1 MKKFLTVLAL
11 AACMN
16 VAFAQQ
22 NKTVSAAKTAA
33 EAAQAAAN
41 NPKKAVKQATWL
53 KLGQTMVDA
62 YTAPMGSGWIG
73 ASEQDLQLIM
83 ANEKP
88 KKTEK
93 VTVMGKPFVKK
104 VYDTKDYYFNDQG
117 RLEMIV
123 VTKPI
128 YKDALGRA
136 LEAYTKANEM
146 DVKAKKAKV
155 IGAAVEDISKKYM
168 DEAYNNY
175 QLGKYEEASV
185 NFEAAANALATAPVS
200 KIDTSAI
207 YNAAFTA
214 WLTGQN
220 ERSKGLFEKCVSY
233 GYYGE
238 DGEAFAK
245 LSDLSDKMGDK
256 DGVIKW
262 LEEGFTKYPQS
273 QSILVGLINYYV
285 SKGENTG
292 RIFELLD
299 VAKKNEPSNA
309 SLYYVEGTI
318 HEKLGNSDA
327 AVAAYRKCSE
337 INPSYEF
344 GHIGEGIL
352 FYNKAIEIQ
361 EKAQNEMDDAK
372 YMALIGEFETALKN
386 CIPAFEKAYEL
397 AKADDVK
404 TSIAEYLKNA
414 CFRFRTESQEF
425 MDKYNKYSEIVAAA
439 KK

>member
-1 MKKFLTVLAL
+1 MKKILTVLAL

-33 EAAQAAAN
+33 EAAQEAAN
-41 NPKKAVKQATWL
+41 NPKTAVKQATWL

-88 KKTEK
+88 RKTEK

-352 FYNKAIEIQ
+352 FYNKAIDIQ

-397 AKADDVK
+397 TKADDVK

>member
-1 MKKFLTVLAL
+1 MKKILTVLAL

-33 EAAQAAAN
+33 EAAQEAAN

-88 KKTEK
+88 RKTEK

-104 VYDTKDYYFNDQG
+104 VYDTTDYYFNDQG

-352 FYNKAIEIQ
+352 FYNKAIDIQ

-397 AKADDVK
+397 TKADDVK

>member
-1 MKKFLTVLAL
+1 MKKILTVLAL

-22 NKTVSAAKTAA
+22 NKPVAAAKSAA
-33 EAAQAAAN
+33 EAAQEAAN
-41 NPKKAVKQATWL
+41 NPKKAAKQATWL
-53 KLGQTMVDA
+53 KLGQTMVEA

-83 ANEKP
+83 ANEKV

-93 VTVMGKPFVKK
+93 VTVMGKPYVKK
-104 VYDTKDYYFNDQG
+104 VYDTRDYYFNDQG

-136 LEAYTKANEM
+136 LEAYSKANEM

-155 IGAAVEDISKKYM
+155 ISAAIEDISKKYM
-168 DEAYNNY
+168 DDAYNAY
-175 QLGKYEEASV
+175 QLGKYEDASV

-214 WLTGQN
+214 WLVGKN
-220 ERSKGLFEKCVSY
+220 ERAKGLFEKCVSY

-245 LSDLSDKMGDK
+245 LSDISDKAGDK
-256 DGVIKW
+256 EGVIKW

-299 VAKKNEPSNA
+299 VAKKNEPNNA

-318 HEKLGNSDA
+318 HEKLGDA
-327 AVAAYRKCSE
+327 ESAVAAYRKCSE
-337 INPSYEF
+337 INPTYEF
-344 GHIGEGIL
+344 GYIGEGIL
-352 FYNKAIEIQ
+352 FYNKAIDIQ

-372 YMALIGEFETALKN
+372 YMALIGEFEGALKS

-397 AKADDVK
+397 SKADDVK

>member
-1 MKKFLTVLAL
+1 MKKILTVLAL

-33 EAAQAAAN
+33 EAAQEAAN

-88 KKTEK
+88 RKTEK

-352 FYNKAIEIQ
+352 FYNKAIDIQ

-397 AKADDVK
+397 TKADDVK

>member
-33 EAAQAAAN
+33 EAAQEAAN
-41 NPKKAVKQATWL
+41 NPTQAVKPATWL

>member
-33 EAAQAAAN
+33 EAAQEAAN

-245 LSDLSDKMGDK
+245 LSDLRDKMGDK
-256 DGVIKW
+256 DGVIKG
-262 LEEGFTKYPQS
+262 LEEGVTKYPQS